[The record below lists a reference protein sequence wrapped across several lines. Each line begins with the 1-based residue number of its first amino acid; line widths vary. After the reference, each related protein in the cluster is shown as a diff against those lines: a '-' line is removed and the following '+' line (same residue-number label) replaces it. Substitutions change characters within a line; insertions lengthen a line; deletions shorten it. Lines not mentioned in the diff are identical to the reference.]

1 MRASLRTT
9 GLLVLPGLIAGRV
22 AADSLS
28 EGSSGETAALP
39 SARDSVLSSIMGSPA
54 WADLREAWTQM
65 TAIAQPGSG
74 EFYAGVI
81 DFEKAETLR
90 TRIAG
95 DLEILTSSAT
105 SASAE
110 LSLLGRLCMLRIQ
123 GMLYGSRS
131 MMTRMI
137 MPAVMQD
144 AEMSLLS
151 FERRLDAIEDL
162 RSRGLLGSI
171 KSAEAVRAAF
181 ETAVA
186 ALLLDVLATPRIY
199 AYSWQDTLP
208 EPSWALVQIRLE
220 ELRAFCDT
228 SETISG
234 DQRLSIDV
242 AIAETDSIR
251 ALLPGLGTLLT
262 DLVLAR

>member
-1 MRASLRTT
+1 MKASLRAT
-9 GLLVLPGLIAGRV
+9 GLLFLPGLVAGR
-22 AADSLS
+22 AAAAAPSA
-28 EGSSGETAALP
+28 GSPGETVALP
-39 SARDSVLSSIMGSPA
+39 SARDSVLSTIMGSPA

-65 TAIAQPGSG
+65 TAVAQPGSG
-74 EFYAGVI
+74 DFYAGVI
-81 DFEKAETLR
+81 DAEKAETLR
-90 TRIAG
+90 TRITG
-95 DLEILTSSAT
+95 DLEILAAT
-105 SASAE
+105 APASAE

-123 GMLYGSRS
+123 GMLFGSRS

-162 RSRGLLGSI
+162 RSRGLMGSI
-171 KSAEAVRAAF
+171 ESAEAVRAAF
-181 ETAVA
+181 DTAAA

-199 AYSWQDTLP
+199 TYSLQDPLP

-220 ELRAFCDT
+220 ELRAFYDT
-228 SETISG
+228 SGTISS
-234 DQRLSIDV
+234 DQRLSIDG

>member
-1 MRASLRTT
+1 MHASLRAT

-22 AADSLS
+22 AADALS
-28 EGSSGETAALP
+28 EGSSGDATVLP
-39 SARDSVLSSIMGSPA
+39 SARDSVLSAIMGSAA

-74 EFYAGVI
+74 EFHAGVI

-95 DLEILTSSAT
+95 DLEILTSSAPS
-105 SASAE
+105 SAAE

-137 MPAVMQD
+137 MPAVMED
-144 AEMSLLS
+144 AELSLLT

-162 RSRGLLGSI
+162 RSRGLIGSME
-171 KSAEAVRAAF
+171 SADAVRAAF
-181 ETAVA
+181 DTAVA

-199 AYSWQDTLP
+199 THALQDSLP

-220 ELRAFCDT
+220 ELRTFSDT
-228 SETISG
+228 SGTISS
-234 DQRLSIDV
+234 DQRLSIDG
-242 AIAETDSIR
+242 ALAETDSIR